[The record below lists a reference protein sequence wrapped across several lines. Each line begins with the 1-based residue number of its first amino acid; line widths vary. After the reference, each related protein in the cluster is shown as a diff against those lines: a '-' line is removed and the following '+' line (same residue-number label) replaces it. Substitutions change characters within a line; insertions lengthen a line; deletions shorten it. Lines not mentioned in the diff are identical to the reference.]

1 MPSTPVPP
9 EKQAEVEDLAQAI
22 REAIDAE
29 IDQLA
34 ANLATTDDA
43 HLFGDNEFK
52 IRALA
57 LKIAA
62 KAVEQHLAQKKNG
75 YEGAS
80 VTCPHCGQAAEFH
93 SHRPRTSFSLL
104 GSFRYHRS
112 YYLCR
117 RCGKGLFPFDREAG
131 LTTRDLTPALERVA
145 SLAGAVADSFE
156 KGAELLDEMAGV
168 RLSESTV
175 ERTTEDAGQRLTD
188 IVQAGATLGPKK
200 DWPWHKDYEG
210 KRCAYVELDATGVRQ
225 QGARG
230 GSAEGRM
237 AYVGMVCN
245 PCPEWPWPDEK
256 QTPMQA
262 RYLSGMYPLEEFTP
276 LLRTPAGHVGM
287 DRADR
292 WIGLSDGGIGL
303 EDRLRENFPRV
314 EVIIL
319 DFYHPAEKL
328 TGLARLLYPKDEDR
342 AEDQAR
348 QWRQLLKQEGGAVLA
363 AVLSEW
369 DWPRRPGLSEA
380 AADLIGYLERQ
391 AHRMEYPDYLARGW
405 CIGSGAVES
414 ACKTVVGQR
423 LKLAGMR
430 WGEDGANAVCHLRAL
445 YRSEKGQWDAFWRR
459 DYARN

>member
-1 MPSTPVPP
+1 
-9 EKQAEVEDLAQAI
+9 
-22 REAIDAE
+22 
-29 IDQLA
+29 
-34 ANLATTDDA
+34 
-43 HLFGDNEFK
+43 
-52 IRALA
+52 
-57 LKIAA
+57 
-62 KAVEQHLAQKKNG
+62 
-75 YEGAS
+75 

-104 GSFRYHRS
+104 GSFRYDRS

-145 SLAGAVADSFE
+145 TLAGAVADSFE

-175 ERTTEDAGQRLTD
+175 ERTAEDAGQRLAD
-188 IVQAGATLGPKK
+188 IVRAGATLGPKK

-225 QGARG
+225 QGAGG

-245 PCPEWPWPDEK
+245 PSPEWPWPDEK

-328 TGLARLLYPKDEDR
+328 TGLARLLHPKDEDR
-342 AEDQAR
+342 AEDQAW
-348 QWRQLLKQEGGAVLA
+348 QWRHLLKEEGGAVLA

-369 DWPRRPGLSEA
+369 DWPRRTGLSEA
-380 AADLIGYLERQ
+380 VADLIGYLERQ
-391 AHRMEYPDYLARGW
+391 AHRMEYPEYLARGW

-459 DYARN
+459 DYAHN